1 MRAFTSNFFER
12 LCQFWTWMSPGGLRI
27 IWYCQYGQR
36 CLYICLIVMM
46 IGAMWKQIVARNLS
60 SCAPLLSTNKTLWGR
75 PCATLDRAIHFLY
88 INAKDNIFPHKCS
101 FLILFILGNGFSSFG
116 ELNPGS
122 AGGCS
127 WKGSCQS
134 CQANHGFFSIFAFH
148 LKFMSTR
155 ALCKHSWAHKRTT
168 ERSNDEQQSTPRTH
182 SLEWGERELSWK
194 MCFCAEVATEHYSQI
209 WLNTSLCAEK

>member
-1 MRAFTSNFFER
+1 
-12 LCQFWTWMSPGGLRI
+12 
-27 IWYCQYGQR
+27 
-36 CLYICLIVMM
+36 MM

-88 INAKDNIFPHKCS
+88 INAKDKILLLKRS

-155 ALCKHSWAHKRTT
+155 TLQAQLSTRAHNRAH
-168 ERSNDEQQSTPRTH
+168 Q
-182 SLEWGERELSWK
+182 WW
-194 MCFCAEVATEHYSQI
+194 ATEHTARTFLGMGRERALVEDVLSC
-209 WLNTSLCAEK
+209 WGGHWAL